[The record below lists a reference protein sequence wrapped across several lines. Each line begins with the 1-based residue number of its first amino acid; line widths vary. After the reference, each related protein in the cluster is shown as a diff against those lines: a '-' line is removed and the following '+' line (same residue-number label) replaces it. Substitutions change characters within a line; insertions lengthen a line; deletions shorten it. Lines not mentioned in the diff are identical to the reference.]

1 MSRKDVFLAL
11 LLCALT
17 FGVFSPILKQGF
29 IRLDDQVYVTENS
42 HVRNGINA
50 NSLEWAFTSME
61 AGNWHPLTWVSH
73 MVDCQL
79 FGLSPRGHHFTG
91 VLFHSLN
98 SALLFLFLL
107 YQTGRRWP
115 SLAVAALFAL
125 HPMHV
130 ESVAWVSERKDVLS
144 TFFWILTLWSYASYS
159 HNLKRSR
166 YLVTIVLFV
175 LAILSKP
182 MVVTLPIVMLLM
194 DFWPL
199 KRIGWADGKV
209 TLKKILIE
217 KIPFAA
223 LTLGSCIL
231 TFLAQSRGGAV
242 ASTEQVSLSVRLAN
256 IPASYMDYCQKLLWP
271 SHLCIFYPIHQ
282 QIDWSRTVIN
292 IVCLVAITAAA
303 FAMRKI
309 FPAGIVGWLYFL
321 VTLVPVIGLVQV
333 GGQAMADRY
342 SYIPSIGFFIVLIW
356 GLCLVADRN
365 RVFGKIAFA
374 IVIAIVVGL
383 AAATTQQIGHWKSS
397 VSLFQHALDVTHEN
411 AQATIFLGDSMIQ
424 EGNVDAGLKLLND
437 AAKERPNSGEI
448 HGRIAKTLAG
458 IGRIEESEAEYHA
471 ALVLE
476 PNLVEALNNLAWML
490 ATSTDAKNRNGAEA
504 VTLALHSCELT
515 RYRMPIHI
523 GTLAAAYA
531 EAGRFAEAI
540 KSGEQAR
547 DLARSQGDE
556 AVAQTN
562 EQLLSLYREGKAYHP
577 AQ

>member
-1 MSRKDVFLAL
+1 
-11 LLCALT
+11 
-17 FGVFSPILKQGF
+17 
-29 IRLDDQVYVTENS
+29 
-42 HVRNGINA
+42 
-50 NSLEWAFTSME
+50 
-61 AGNWHPLTWVSH
+61 
-73 MVDCQL
+73 
-79 FGLSPRGHHFTG
+79 
-91 VLFHSLN
+91 
-98 SALLFLFLL
+98 
-107 YQTGRRWP
+107 
-115 SLAVAALFAL
+115 
-125 HPMHV
+125 
-130 ESVAWVSERKDVLS
+130 
-144 TFFWILTLWSYASYS
+144 
-159 HNLKRSR
+159 
-166 YLVTIVLFV
+166 
-175 LAILSKP
+175 
-182 MVVTLPIVMLLM
+182 
-194 DFWPL
+194 
-199 KRIGWADGKV
+199 
-209 TLKKILIE
+209 
-217 KIPFAA
+217 
-223 LTLGSCIL
+223 
-231 TFLAQSRGGAV
+231 
-242 ASTEQVSLSVRLAN
+242 
-256 IPASYMDYCQKLLWP
+256 MDYCQKLLWP